1 MYLKAEEK
9 IQSEF
14 NISKMIKGLR
24 NLNILIENSL
34 MGDDKSMLKYKIMH
48 TEKNVINL
56 DSYSD
61 KND

>member
-1 MYLKAEEK
+1 
-9 IQSEF
+9 
-14 NISKMIKGLR
+14 MIKGLR